1 MRPKIPPHPET
12 LQIVPLNSFE
22 DRIPA
27 LIDGKVDAVV
37 YSERAPGRGCCWGGC
52 CRLGPHCFVTSM
64 VLSDPA
70 LGCCV
75 AGRLLP
81 PCLRCHVRWSAPA
94 QLPLHSCPILL
105 CTPLNNCRTLP
116 YTPAGFTVT
125 ADRSKLVQFV
135 YPSYY
140 SSGAAVFAPG
150 GSIEGVSGWGD
161 LEGQTLA
168 VAQGSYVIDA
178 APQTPAL
185 QNITLVPTPT
195 IKGGCCEGA
204 CPPKQC
210 VRPCAVRHVQFAWQP
225 RCSAQAARR
234 C

>member
-1 MRPKIPPHPET
+1 M
-12 LQIVPLNSFE
+12 LL
-22 DRIPA
+22 
-27 LIDGKVDAVV
+27 
-37 YSERAPGRGCCWGGC
+37 
-52 CRLGPHCFVTSM
+52 
-64 VLSDPA
+64 
-70 LGCCV
+70 
-75 AGRLLP
+75 GRLLP
-81 PCLRCHVRWSAPA
+81 PCLRCHVHWSAPA
-94 QLPLHSCPILL
+94 QLPLNSCRIL
-105 CTPLNNCRTLP
+105 PA
-116 YTPAGFTVT
+116 PAGFTVT

-195 IKGGCCEGA
+195 IKGGYCEGA

-210 VRPCAVRHVQFAWQP
+210 VRPCAVRCVQFAWQP